1 MVGEAKSADGFT
13 FLAVEAAGH
22 MVPLNQPQVVSGVV
36 FVVVISL
43 VHEMQC

>member
-22 MVPLNQPQVVSGVV
+22 MVPMNQPQVVSLYVYVLLLADGYVT
-36 FVVVISL
+36 S
-43 VHEMQC
+43 